1 MIISGGCL
9 CGAVRYESSAS
20 PVTTRVCWCRRC
32 QALGAG
38 SGTVNVTFP
47 SEAITVSGELADFV
61 NTADS
66 GNKIHT
72 KFCPKCGT
80 PVFTAAESR
89 PHLLAVR
96 VGTLDDPE
104 LAAPAITIW
113 TEEAPSWAAIDPEL
127 PQDEG
132 QPPAPV
138 LAAKS

>member
-1 MIISGGCL
+1 MSKQMTITGGCL
-9 CGAVRYESSAS
+9 CKAVRYEIAAP

-47 SEAITVSGELADFV
+47 FEAIKVEGELGDFV

-66 GNKIHT
+66 GNILHT
-72 KFCPKCGT
+72 QFCPKCGT
-80 PVFTAAESR
+80 PVFTGAESR

-96 VGTLDDPE
+96 AGTLDDPE

-113 TEEAPSWAAIDPEL
+113 TEEAPSWARDRSGAAARRR
-127 PQDEG
+127 
-132 QPPAPV
+132 PA
-138 LAAKS
+138 AAANA